1 MVRAVERRQLQTGV
15 AIGLMGY
22 VGAFA
27 VVLAGL
33 RGAGASPSEATS
45 GLAAVSF
52 LSGLGTLVLS
62 RRHRIPVTLAWS
74 TPGAAVL
81 VGVGHVPGGW
91 AGAIGAFLVTG
102 ALIVLT
108 GAWPRL
114 GALIAAIPAPIAQ
127 AMLAGVVLELCLV
140 PVRGLSHHAAEIL
153 PIAATWLIVT
163 RLAPRWA
170 VLAAFAATL
179 AVAGVLA
186 ARHGIHGPVLPHLT
200 LTAPVFSW
208 RAIAGVSLPLYIATM
223 AGQNV
228 PGAAIMRSFGF
239 TVPWR
244 EAMGVTGLGTLIGS
258 PFGGHA
264 INLAAITA
272 SVPASPEAHPDPAR
286 RWHASMAFGWT
297 FLVLAVLTTALT
309 TYISA
314 TPESVIATIAGLGLL
329 GVLGS
334 ALRAATDRPE
344 LRLAAT
350 LTFAV
355 AASGVTIAGVAAP
368 AWAILAGLLVQA
380 ASPAGVRGA

>member
-1 MVRAVERRQLQTGV
+1 MERRQLQTG
-15 AIGLMGY
+15 IGIALMGY
-22 VGAFA
+22 VAAFA

-33 RGAGASPSEATS
+33 RGAGASPAEAAS
-45 GLAAVSF
+45 GLVAVSL
-52 LSGLGTLVLS
+52 LSGLGTLWLS
-62 RRHRIPVTLAWS
+62 RRNRIPVTLAWS

-81 VGVGHVPGGW
+81 VGIGHVPGGW
-91 AGAIGAFLVTG
+91 PAAVGAFLVTG

-108 GAWPRL
+108 GVWPRL

-140 PVRGLSHHAAEIL
+140 PVRGLSVHAAEIL
-153 PIAATWLIVT
+153 PIVATWLIVS

-179 AVAGVLA
+179 AVAGILA
-186 ARHGIHGPVLPHLT
+186 ADHGVHGPLLPHPA
-200 LTAPVFSW
+200 LTAPVLSW
-208 RAIAGVSLPLYIATM
+208 PAVVGIAFPLYIATM

-244 EAMGVTGLGTLIGS
+244 AAMTVTGLGTLLGG

-272 SVPASPEAHPDPAR
+272 SVPASPEAHPDPRR

-297 FLVLAVLTTALT
+297 FVVLAVLSTALT
-309 TYISA
+309 TYLSA
-314 TPESVIATIAGLGLL
+314 APESVIATIAGLGLL

-334 ALRAATDRPE
+334 ALRAATEGPE

-380 ASPAGVRGA
+380 VAPPGVRGA